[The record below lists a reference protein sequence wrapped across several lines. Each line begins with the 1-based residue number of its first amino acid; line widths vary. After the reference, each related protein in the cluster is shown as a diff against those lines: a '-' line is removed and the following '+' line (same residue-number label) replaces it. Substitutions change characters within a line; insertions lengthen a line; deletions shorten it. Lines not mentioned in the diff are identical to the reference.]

1 MSKQLLITLLLIGVM
16 IAGCGGSDEATPT
29 PAATSVSPAETNS
42 EDDERTTIRFAVY
55 DFEQGRYQDLV
66 DAFEAENRDIHIEL
80 ESINE
85 ILGMEMFGQE
95 DWPDDAYLT
104 LAAAA
109 DVIAASASRA
119 AVQQGALLDLTS
131 LMANDANFDPADFYP
146 ALLEQYQWR
155 GGTWSLPTEVNY
167 EMIYFDKDAFDEAG
181 VPYPQVGWTW
191 DDFLATA
198 KALTQREGEE
208 VTRWGFVEPF
218 PNPLLFI
225 QGQAGSPFNPDG
237 DPPTVRLDD
246 PAVIAAVEWYTNLF
260 LREEVSPYYSREGEG
275 GRRIAEGF
283 QDIEGGRAA
292 MWNES
297 FSAWEFRREQG
308 NIGVVPWPVDGPSS
322 GSSSQTTPATT
333 TALSISAGT
342 ASPEAAWRWL
352 DFLSHQSNQPG
363 EGEGEGNIRIVGMGG
378 MWARRSVA
386 EASGFWD
393 RQGEEM
399 ATALRFATEH
409 AFTPLY
415 DAVGMDAGREALT
428 AILEDGQPVADAL
441 AEAQTAAEE
450 AIETELAGQAEA
462 TPVPDFAVAADET
475 ETEGQIEIDFMSVAG
490 GPFSLETFRTLAEQ
504 FEAAHPDIEVNF
516 ITPNFING
524 GAGLEGMAAD
534 ADCFQWFPGFD
545 NANNAAAVLNLEPF
559 FDNDPTIT
567 KEDFFPAILD
577 QFRYQGQ
584 VYGLPADI
592 TMTVIEYNKNLF
604 DAAGLEYPSADWAT
618 EDFLAAAVALTQGE
632 GEAKQ
637 YGFVPELFEPN
648 DMLTMM
654 ERMGATLVDDSQSP
668 PAITFTDPATIE
680 AMRWYTSLT
689 TEYGVK
695 PTFITNLGESDF
707 ETVQD
712 RQTLINTGRAAMWTV
727 AGMGGGPGIMFVGGP
742 EEEERDTSHIGVV
755 PLPAG
760 PDGSGGGYSS
770 ANGYFISATTDARL
784 ACWEWIKFLTEQPS
798 AATGLPG
805 RRSVAESAAYRQLV
819 GEERANAYLAT
830 LAEGGQP
837 SFFQRFTDDN
847 SWLGISFIWLAR
859 AYDQVLN
866 EGRTIEEAL
875 QSVQDIADAYR
886 ACIIAADAFTDQ
898 AAQQECLQEV
908 DEDLPGFFAAPVN

>member
-1 MSKQLLITLLLIGVM
+1 MSKQFLITLLLLGLIMV
-16 IAGCGGSDEATPT
+16 GCGGSDEATPT
-29 PAATSVSPAETNS
+29 PAATSASSAETNNG
-42 EDDERTTIRFAVY
+42 DDEQITIRFAVY
-55 DFEQGRYQDLV
+55 DFDQGRYQDWV
-66 DAFEAENRDIHIEL
+66 DAFAAANPDIHIEL

-85 ILGMEMFGQE
+85 ILGMEAFEQE

-131 LMANDANFDPADFYP
+131 LMANDQNFDPADFYP

-155 GGTWSLPTEVNY
+155 GGTWSLPAEVNY
-167 EMIYFDKDAFDEAG
+167 DLIFFDKDAFDEAG
-181 VPYPQVGWTW
+181 VPYPQAGWTW
-191 DDFLATA
+191 SDFLATA

-225 QGQAGSPFNPDG
+225 QGQAGSPFNPDS
-237 DPPTVRLDD
+237 DPPTARLDD
-246 PAVIAAVEWYTNLF
+246 PDVIAAVEWYTNLF
-260 LREEVSPYYSREGEG
+260 LLEEVSPYYSREGEG
-275 GRRIAEGF
+275 GRFIPGGF
-283 QDIEGGRAA
+283 QDIESGRAA

-297 FSAWEFRREQG
+297 FSAWEFRRQQG
-308 NIGVVPWPVDGPSS
+308 NIGIAPWPVGGP
-322 GSSSQTTPATT
+322 SSQTTPATT
-333 TALSISAGT
+333 TAFSISAGT

-352 DFLSHQSNQPG
+352 EFLSRQSNQMD
-363 EGEGEGNIRIVGMGG
+363 EGEGNIRIVGMGG
-378 MWARRSVA
+378 MPARRSVA
-386 EASGFWD
+386 EAGGFWN
-393 RQGEEM
+393 QQSEEM
-399 ATALRFATEH
+399 VAALGFATEH

-415 DAVGMDAGREALT
+415 DAVGMDAGREALL

-450 AIETELAGQAEA
+450 AIETELAAQAEA
-462 TPVPDFAVAADET
+462 TPVPDFTVAAGESEAD
-475 ETEGQIEIDFMSVAG
+475 EGQIEIDFMSVAG
-490 GPFSLETFRTLAEQ
+490 GPFSLETFRALAEQ
-504 FEAAHPDIEVNF
+504 FEAAHPEIEVNF
-516 ITPNFING
+516 ITPNFVNRG
-524 GAGLEGMAAD
+524 DGLEQMAAD

-567 KEDFFPAILD
+567 KEDFYPVILD
-577 QFRYQGQ
+577 QFSYQGQ
-584 VYGLPADI
+584 VYGLPADV

-604 DAAGLEYPSADWAT
+604 DAAGLAYPTADWTT

-632 GEAKQ
+632 GDTKQ
-637 YGFVPELFEPN
+637 YGYVPDMFEPN
-648 DMLTMM
+648 DMLTMI
-654 ERMGATLVDDSQSP
+654 ERMGAMLVDDSQSP
-668 PAITFTDPATIE
+668 PVITFTDPTTIE

-695 PTFITNLGESDF
+695 PTFITDLGEPPDF

-712 RQTLINTGRAAMWTV
+712 RQTLIDTGRAAMWTV
-727 AGMGGGPGIMFVGGP
+727 AGMGGGGPGIMIAGGP
-742 EEEERDTSHIGVV
+742 EEEEQDTSHIGVV

-760 PDGSGGGYSS
+760 PDGTGGGYSS

-830 LAEGGQP
+830 LVEGGQP

-866 EGRTIEEAL
+866 GGLTVEEAL
-875 QSVQDIADAYR
+875 QGVQDIADAYR
-886 ACIIAADAFTDQ
+886 ACIISEDAFTDQ
-898 AAQQECLQEV
+898 ATQQECLQEV
-908 DEDLPGFFAAPVN
+908 DEDLPDVFGAPAN